1 MALCLGGL
9 LLSGPIISAGNG
21 PATPLRLD
29 QALQLSATQH
39 PSVTAKRSESVAAG
53 RFLDAAQWQRYPT
66 FSLSSSAGDGGDTGT
81 TARLQQPL
89 WTGGRITS
97 DINAAEAR
105 VVVAEA
111 GVGEAEQSI
120 MLRTATAY
128 ADALRARKR
137 LEAATRNLEEH
148 QRLFDLITR
157 RMSNQ
162 VSSQTDQTLAQ
173 GRLNQAASEKIQF
186 ETALANAVS
195 ILTQLVGES
204 VSASRLV
211 EPGDRRRRFS
221 RVDEALQA
229 ALEFAP
235 QLQRLGAEETLAR
248 AELDSR
254 RSVLWP
260 QVSARLEQVNSNNNL
275 ITQNQSRA
283 LIVVEFQPGAG
294 LGAASSIQGAAARI
308 DAAKAGTEAA
318 RLDLTERVR
327 TDWNESLALRS
338 QVAPL
343 RALARSTAEVTDSFL
358 RQYTVGRK
366 SWLDVLNAQREATQ
380 ALYSLADAEASLLA
394 ASVRLEL
401 YTGAFVA
408 TLKPSR

>member
-111 GVGEAEQSI
+111 GIGEAEQSI

-380 ALYSLADAEASLLA
+380 ALFSLADAEASLLA